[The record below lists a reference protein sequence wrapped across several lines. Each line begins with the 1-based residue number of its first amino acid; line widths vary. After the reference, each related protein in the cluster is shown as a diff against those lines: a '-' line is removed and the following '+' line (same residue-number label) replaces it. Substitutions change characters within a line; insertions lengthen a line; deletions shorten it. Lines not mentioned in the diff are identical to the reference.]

1 MKRKI
6 ILILSLL
13 LILTPLLSSCKLKQ
27 TNNTQTPFD
36 FNNTVVYS
44 SKGKEIRFVNLD
56 GKNDR
61 LIVSK
66 DDVLKL
72 YSKAEE
78 FNELRLDPLCVSTD
92 KHNCFFR

>member
-6 ILILSLL
+6 IFILSLL
-13 LILTPLLSSCKLKQ
+13 LILTPLLSSCTLKQ

-36 FNNTVVYS
+36 FNNVVIYS
-44 SKGKEIRFVNLD
+44 SRGAEIHTVDLN

-78 FNELRLDPLCVSTD
+78 FNELRMDPLCVSTD